1 MFIHFYFSTV
11 VNKIDAQEDS
21 FNHAIGDSKVLHEKG
36 THINQEVLATLCI
49 TKNKSSDNNTIN
61 RILTERAQIE
71 SLRKLSVTPICSIN
85 TYSNPLSSLPH
96 ENSIFSNSFFS
107 RDESNKE
114 IAVLDN
120 LFPIPK
126 QTFSVYTTTINVDH
140 LKPKSLG
147 MFRKHSPE
155 ERIEEFMKLMEQ
167 EINPLKHM
175 LNNIIAK
182 FCALDKVPNYFNNK
196 VVRETIHA
204 ESIEEI
210 KEIEESNEQLRSNRV
225 VFNIV
230 FDD

>member
-1 MFIHFYFSTV
+1 
-11 VNKIDAQEDS
+11 
-21 FNHAIGDSKVLHEKG
+21 
-36 THINQEVLATLCI
+36 
-49 TKNKSSDNNTIN
+49 
-61 RILTERAQIE
+61 
-71 SLRKLSVTPICSIN
+71 
-85 TYSNPLSSLPH
+85 
-96 ENSIFSNSFFS
+96 
-107 RDESNKE
+107 
-114 IAVLDN
+114 
-120 LFPIPK
+120 
-126 QTFSVYTTTINVDH
+126 
-140 LKPKSLG
+140 

-210 KEIEESNEQLRSNRV
+210 KETEESNEQLRSNRV